1 MVVEESLVSFFS
13 PPSLFFRRASGLLF
27 EGTTLSSPL
36 FFPPCAAPF
45 SQVHFRRI
53 LHALEMIFALPT
65 HWVPLTVS
73 LASHLLDIF
82 STVVWLGFATCW
94 RRTSERNLSVG
105 SLHALVFFFTRFHQ
119 VLGWSSCLALSN
131 QQACVRP
138 CCFTGRPR
146 PLGTGF
152 FNGSMVLS
160 IDLLHPPLRFP
171 PYRFLATGSPRLTA
185 FLAPLPVLPILA
197 WHQF

>member
-1 MVVEESLVSFFS
+1 MPVLVVLALEPPFS
-13 PPSLFFRRASGLLF
+13 SSYLMLLSYTDDLLTFEMDMSTYWLKRVWFPSSAPPSLFFRRASGLLS

-45 SQVHFRRI
+45 SQVPLGWI
-53 LHALEMIFALPT
+53 LHALGMTFAMRT

-73 LASHLLDIF
+73 LVSHLLDIF
-82 STVVWLGFATCW
+82 STVVWLGLATCW

-105 SLHALVFFFTRFHQ
+105 SLHAFVHCFTRFHQ

-138 CCFTGRPR
+138 YCFTGPTKANR
-146 PLGTGF
+146 
-152 FNGSMVLS
+152 NE
-160 IDLLHPPLRFP
+160 
-171 PYRFLATGSPRLTA
+171 FL
-185 FLAPLPVLPILA
+185 
-197 WHQF
+197 

>member
-1 MVVEESLVSFFS
+1 MLLFTQDDLLTFEMGQVYLVIEESFGFPSS
-13 PPSLFFRRASGLLF
+13 APPSLFFRRASGLLS
-27 EGTTLSSPL
+27 EGTTLSSSPF

-45 SQVHFRRI
+45 SQVPLGRI
-53 LHALEMIFALPT
+53 LHALEMTFAMLT

-82 STVVWLGFATCW
+82 STVVWLGLATCW
-94 RRTSERNLSVG
+94 RRTSERNLSVRLAACPRP
-105 SLHALVFFFTRFHQ
+105 SVFTRFHQ

-146 PLGTGF
+146 PIGTCF
-152 FNGSMVLS
+152 STGSMVPSL
-160 IDLLHPPLRFP
+160 
-171 PYRFLATGSPRLTA
+171 
-185 FLAPLPVLPILA
+185 
-197 WHQF
+197 